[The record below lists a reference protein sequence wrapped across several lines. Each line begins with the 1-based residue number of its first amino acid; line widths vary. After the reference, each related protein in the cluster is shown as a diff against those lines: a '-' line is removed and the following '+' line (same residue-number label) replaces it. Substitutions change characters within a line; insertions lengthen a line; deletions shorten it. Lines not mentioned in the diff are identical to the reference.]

1 MSFGNKDKKTYNLN
15 KTNYCRN
22 LLFWRIYYAVKKN
35 NYLKASTMLIFT
47 CSIFAT
53 ILNIEGSNCLN
64 KMNSLTNEPQKK
76 INKTDQQQIQPQNQV
91 NQNQSDRV
99 KKESFELLQ
108 YCFLV
113 TNLFVY
119 SLYGIIIGVIII
131 IAWYLKYKRI
141 WNKNIKKIDK

>member
-1 MSFGNKDKKTYNLN
+1 M
-15 KTNYCRN
+15 
-22 LLFWRIYYAVKKN
+22 FWRIYYAVKKN
-35 NYLKASTMLIFT
+35 NYLKASTILIFT

-64 KMNSLTNEPQKK
+64 KINSLGNESQQK
-76 INKTDQQQIQPQNQV
+76 INKTGQQIQPQNQV
-91 NQNQSDRV
+91 NQNQIEGA
-99 KKESFELLQ
+99 KNESFELLQ

-131 IAWYLKYKRI
+131 IVWYLKYNRI
-141 WNKNIKKIDK
+141 WSKNIKKIDK